1 MRRLLL
7 ACLAPALLAAA
18 AGPAAAALSLQP
30 GAVPL
35 LTPPPAA
42 EDRAPVYA
50 ARAGTRYRFEVAYRV
65 AGAARIGTGHVFA
78 FEDAITGERLEVLS
92 KSFPPEPAGRYTES
106 SELRIPQSWTPGLYR
121 FRWTITARNPRL
133 ASVRATGTRV
143 FLVLGASG

>member
-7 ACLAPALLAAA
+7 ACLTPALLAGA

-30 GAVPL
+30 GAVRL
-35 LTPPPAA
+35 LTPAPAA
-42 EDRAPVYA
+42 EDREPVYV

-65 AGAARIGTGHVFA
+65 AGAPRIGTGHLFV
-78 FEDAITGERLEVLS
+78 FEDAITGERLEVAS

-106 SELRIPQSWTPGLYR
+106 SELTIPPSWSPGLYR